1 MVATLEKLD
10 CFSEENSAPL
20 RSKCALLASAL
31 IRKPDQCRALM
42 LVANVF
48 WTATTKELEGKPVS
62 YSLNYPK
69 CLFKGMKKNQHTK
82 LIKN

>member
-1 MVATLEKLD
+1 
-10 CFSEENSAPL
+10 
-20 RSKCALLASAL
+20 
-31 IRKPDQCRALM
+31 M